1 MTEADQQSKT
11 NFSDSSCLFLLY
23 EWNLFF
29 WLLIYFCA
37 EACGMYV
44 LEFYYLCFLKHRLE
58 VKDRIPS
65 HYLFELILQYSK
77 GILTQEAFPTL
88 R

>member
-1 MTEADQQSKT
+1 
-11 NFSDSSCLFLLY
+11 
-23 EWNLFF
+23 
-29 WLLIYFCA
+29 
-37 EACGMYV
+37 MYV

-65 HYLFELILQYSK
+65 HYLFELTLQYSK